1 MRPAGCGIGGKRP
14 DVAKLG
20 AMMKQPALMDAHEA
34 AEQLFGV
41 NDHNNYKK
49 ILRLLHADQLPYVK
63 LKGRYW
69 IWRCKLREMM

>member
-1 MRPAGCGIGGKRP
+1 MRPAGCDIGGKRP
-14 DVAKLG
+14 HVAKLG

-41 NDHNNYKK
+41 NDHNSYKK
-49 ILRLLHADQLPYVK
+49 TLRLLHADQLPHVK

-69 IWRCKLREMM
+69 IWRAKLGEMM